1 MSAPCA
7 MGLHRNGLGTVLSM
21 IRGKPCAWA
30 TSAMAA
36 MSNGVNVDP
45 HTAHVWQTAFKYL
58 WRWPKKGRP
67 LEDLKKCRWYLDRTI
82 SRIENQLK
90 EDA

>member
-1 MSAPCA
+1 MQQSDLVNSPP
-7 MGLHRNGLGTVLSM
+7 HYNNGEIECSD
-21 IRGKPCAWA
+21 
-30 TSAMAA
+30 AMAA